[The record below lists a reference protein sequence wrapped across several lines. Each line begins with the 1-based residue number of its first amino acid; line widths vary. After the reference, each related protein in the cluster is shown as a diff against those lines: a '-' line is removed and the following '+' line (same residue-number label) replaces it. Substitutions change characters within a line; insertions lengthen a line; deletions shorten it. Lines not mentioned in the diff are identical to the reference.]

1 MTGAFAGGALPMA
14 GWTSIWHSGF
24 SNSEELNEAW
34 HDVAGY
40 GQVLSSAEMTAL
52 VHQHPE
58 FASRCAN
65 TDRSFFFGP
74 AKEQLWYVVD
84 WEYRRPA
91 LLRQHA
97 GACDCCTLEEP
108 SRAASCTSSPTMC
121 YTGLQLQQ
129 LMSCYEGRV
138 FVTINE
144 LHGTQCFCGLAS
156 NPRCPHPQAPQP
168 PVPLPPQAA

>member
-1 MTGAFAGGALPMA
+1 MA

-138 FVTINE
+138 FLTINE
-144 LHGTQCFCGLAS
+144 LHATQISMLAGL
-156 NPRCPHPQAPQP
+156 PPTPVPPQP
-168 PVPLPPQAA
+168 PVPLPPRAA

>member
-1 MTGAFAGGALPMA
+1 MSHVRCHVCNTCNIFATPLYATDPLPHTIPAAPLMMPYAAGGVRGDSPMA
-14 GWTSIWHSGF
+14 QRWRSASNGWPDIYSIWHPGF

-65 TDRSFFFGP
+65 TDQSFFFGP

-97 GACDCCTLEEP
+97 GAVW
-108 SRAASCTSSPTMC
+108 SRLRLV
-121 YTGLQLQQ
+121 G
-129 LMSCYEGRV
+129 
-138 FVTINE
+138 
-144 LHGTQCFCGLAS
+144 
-156 NPRCPHPQAPQP
+156 
-168 PVPLPPQAA
+168 

>member
-1 MTGAFAGGALPMA
+1 MA

-65 TDRSFFFGP
+65 TDRSFFFGL

-84 WEYRRPA
+84 RKYRRPA
-91 LLRQHA
+91 LLRQHP
-97 GACDCCTLEEP
+97 GAVWSRLRLLYLGGAEP
-108 SRAASCTSSPTMC
+108 SCILYQLTNDVLHRIATATVDVMLRGTGLRDDQRAAWHSMLAGLPPTP
-121 YTGLQLQQ
+121 
-129 LMSCYEGRV
+129 V
-138 FVTINE
+138 
-144 LHGTQCFCGLAS
+144 
-156 NPRCPHPQAPQP
+156 PPQP
-168 PVPLPPQAA
+168 PVPLPPRAA

>member
-1 MTGAFAGGALPMA
+1 MA

-121 YTGLQLQQ
+121 YTDRIATATVDVMLRGTGLPDDQRAACHSNL
-129 LMSCYEGRV
+129 
-138 FVTINE
+138 NA
-144 LHGTQCFCGLAS
+144 CGLAS
-156 NPRCPHPQAPQP
+156 NPA
-168 PVPLPPQAA
+168 PVPPQTTPSPSAPAGGLIYIYV